1 MFFMLDLIESFEYLK
16 NLPIQDYLAINLES
30 DLKKVSDKFGFPI
43 FLKISSFEHKLKI
56 GGVKKLENSE
66 ELLQDYRLMKKNFP
80 NKRIIAQKAM
90 GGKEIIVGIKED
102 RVFGKLLMVGAGGI
116 DVEKAKDVSFR
127 AFPIANE
134 EISKMVGNL
143 KIAKNLSENEKNKI
157 LDFIQKLLK
166 LNIERIKELDIN
178 PLMINDNEAK
188 IVDARIEL
196 A

>member
-1 MFFMLDLIESFEYLK
+1 MLDLIESFNFLK
-16 NLPIQDYLAINLES
+16 SLPIQDYLAINLES
-30 DLKKVSDKFGFPI
+30 DLKKASDKFGFPI

-80 NKRIIAQKAM
+80 NKRIIAQKSIS
-90 GGKEIIVGIKED
+90 GDEIIVGIKED